1 MWGISEKI
9 DDFLKTK
16 RAARER
22 ADHSAG
28 GGGGGGGGGSAWG
41 VWGGGATGKSGKS
54 AGNAYLDER
63 RKEEAERIRAHLD
76 RVVRPAQWE
85 RVSGVEK
92 RVCLCTG
99 GLFSSQ

>member
-41 VWGGGATGKSGKS
+41 GWGGGATGKSGKP